1 MRNAFRVCIA
11 AILAVP
17 VLIWHQDFAQ
27 HIAAYLSGS
36 AISIV
41 IQQQWHYVV
50 GSIALFVAF
59 LVPLT
64 WRRKAKW
71 TEYGLVAA
79 FFVSLFVEMF
89 GIPLTLMFASR
100 LLPQPELD
108 LPPNALELPSLGV
121 GLSVPML
128 YGSALT
134 AVGMVVIAVG
144 WFQLYRAVKRD
155 DVVTTGVYALSRHP
169 QYVGFIL
176 VLLGWLVGWPTLL
189 TLLMAPLLI
198 AQYVRVCLKE
208 EAELDAEA
216 YSAYRHAVPMFI

>member
-1 MRNAFRVCIA
+1 M
-11 AILAVP
+11 
-17 VLIWHQDFAQ
+17 LIWHQDFAQ

-79 FFVSLFVEMF
+79 FFVSLFIEMF
-89 GIPLTLMFASR
+89 GIPLTLLFASR

-108 LPPNALELPSLGV
+108 LPPNAIELPSLGV

-134 AVGMVVIAVG
+134 GVGMVVIAVG

-189 TLLMAPLLI
+189 TVLMAPLLI

-208 EAELDAEA
+208 EAELDAGA
-216 YSAYRHAVPMFI
+216 YSAYRDAVPMFI